1 MKECIA
7 NLHRIISS
15 DIESSKYVLEKQILS
30 TKKVYGLYNNREKEE
45 NSKKMIIMIIMNP
58 LIITSYRKRRSNES
72 DTSEE

>member
-30 TKKVYGLYNNREKEE
+30 TKKVYGLYNREKEE

-58 LIITSYRKRRSNES
+58 LIITR
-72 DTSEE
+72 

>member
-30 TKKVYGLYNNREKEE
+30 TKKVYGLYNERGKEGKQQE
-45 NSKKMIIMIIMNP
+45 DDNN
-58 LIITSYRKRRSNES
+58 
-72 DTSEE
+72 DTNKSVDNY